1 QRNGPYLPL
10 KVPDGML
17 QYMASVQTASG
28 EPFCGGF
35 LISDWFVITAA
46 HCQLGNPQSV
56 VLGTHDLNNAD
67 DTMRYGIRK
76 CKGHPT
82 FDLSSDIMLLKLS
95 RPCPLQPVLL
105 PKPGMKV
112 SANDQCSVVGWGS
125 TQTKGSGSRH
135 LRMANVSVIDHKICS
150 NEWGK
155 FDVKLPEE
163 VICAGGYGT
172 NKGFCQGDS
181 GGPLVCNGTAVGIVS
196 FNYLSICDY
205 PTYPNVYTGLNK
217 FLPWITNA
225 LAKNDC

>member
-1 QRNGPYLPL
+1 SRGKSWRIYRLLLP
-10 KVPDGML
+10 
-17 QYMASVQTASG
+17 
-28 EPFCGGF
+28 
-35 LISDWFVITAA
+35 
-46 HCQLGNPQSV
+46 
-56 VLGTHDLNNAD
+56 
-67 DTMRYGIRK
+67 
-76 CKGHPT
+76 
-82 FDLSSDIMLLKLS
+82 SSDELS

-105 PKPGMKV
+105 PKPGMQV

-135 LRMANVSVIDHKICS
+135 LRMANVSVIDHKILS
-150 NEWGK
+150 
-155 FDVKLPEE
+155 FLVFFL
-163 VICAGGYGT
+163 
-172 NKGFCQGDS
+172 QGDS